1 MTRLSPHFTLDELTH
16 SEYAVRMGLDN
27 TPTSNIIRNLTS
39 LADRLETVR
48 NILGDKP
55 IVVTS
60 AYRSPQVN
68 AGVGGSAQS
77 AHMLG
82 NAADILCPTFGRPK
96 DVVAVLRAHFN
107 RLAYDQII
115 LEYPDSVSGGWTHV
129 GFATRPRGQVLV
141 KRPGK
146 GYEVLPL

>member
-1 MTRLSPHFTLDELTH
+1 
-16 SEYAVRMGLDN
+16 MGLDN

-48 NILGDKP
+48 NILGNKP

-82 NAADILCPTFGRPK
+82 NAADILVPGFGDARS
-96 DVVAVLRAHFN
+96 VAKALSKRFD

-115 LEYPDSVSGGWTHV
+115 YEGAWVHV
-129 GFATRPRGQVLV
+129 GFAERPRGKIMTAKFV
-141 KRPGK
+141 KGRAIYSDGISDA
-146 GYEVLPL
+146 